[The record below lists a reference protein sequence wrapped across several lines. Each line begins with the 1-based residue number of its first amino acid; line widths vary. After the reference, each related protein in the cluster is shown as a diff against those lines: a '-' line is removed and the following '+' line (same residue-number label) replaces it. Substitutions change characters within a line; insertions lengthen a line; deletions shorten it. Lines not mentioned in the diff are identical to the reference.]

1 MSQALK
7 TSLFQEA
14 LNAIDALSLDDQVA
28 LIDVLNNRLKLRQR
42 QQVVKEVREVQQ
54 EYREGKFKSGS
65 VDDFLAELDN

>member
-14 LNAIDALSLDDQVA
+14 LNAIDALSLDDQAA

-42 QQVVKEVREVQQ
+42 QQVVREVREVQQ

>member
-14 LNAIDALSLDDQVA
+14 LTAIEALSLDDQTA

-42 QQVVKEVREVQQ
+42 QQVIGEVREVQK

-65 VDDFLAELDN
+65 VDDFLAELDK

>member
-14 LNAIDALSLDDQVA
+14 LTAIDALSLDDQVA

-42 QQVVKEVREVQQ
+42 QQVVREVREVQQ

-65 VDDFLAELDN
+65 VDDFLAELDS

>member
-14 LNAIDALSLDDQVA
+14 LAAIDALSLDDQAA

-42 QQVVKEVREVQQ
+42 QQVVREVREVQQ
-54 EYREGKFKSGS
+54 EYREGKFRSGS
-65 VDDFLAELDN
+65 VDDFLAELDS

>member
-14 LNAIDALSLDDQVA
+14 LTAIDALSLDDQAA

-54 EYREGKFKSGS
+54 EYREGNFKSGS
-65 VDDFLAELDN
+65 VDDFLAELDS

>member
-14 LNAIDALSLDDQVA
+14 LSAIEVLSLDDQVA
-28 LIDVLNNRLKLRQR
+28 LLDVLHNRLKLRQR
-42 QQVVKEVREVQQ
+42 QQVVREVREVQK

-65 VDDFLAELDN
+65 VDDFLAELDS

>member
-14 LNAIDALSLDDQVA
+14 LNAVDALSLEDQAA

-54 EYREGKFKSGS
+54 DYREGKFKSGS
-65 VDDFLAELDN
+65 VDDFLAELDS

>member
-14 LNAIDALSLDDQVA
+14 LNAVDALSLDDQAA

-54 EYREGKFKSGS
+54 EYRAGKFKSGS
-65 VDDFLAELDN
+65 VDDFLAELDS